1 MTNNTS
7 TFTPSTQIL
16 EAGEQAQALADAGKP
31 LARFFSPEI
40 QETVDGVQ
48 KIANALNSTGEALR
62 HFGFDEAEPEF
73 TTTFEG
79 ESTLTDA
86 SQVTD
91 WTTACFDE
99 YEDELIG
106 GHFFDKEKSEGVR
119 EIAESF
125 PPEELAG
132 PLDAAGKI
140 NAAVDYTQYDPAN
153 PTPTL
158 SKIEEAVENNDTK
171 AINRYK
177 MNPVTTGSQIIHE
190 EAVRKVND
198 PNASAGD
205 KIIGTVTDIAV
216 QVDPVTNQ
224 AKSIETL
231 FSGIGKLTG
240 WWDEMEPYAAEDTA
254 FNSEFSSNP
263 ETLTP
268 IDFNSSLVTDAYQ
281 QQDAAG
287 ADLIGG
293 QTGQGT
299 EPYQAQDSQYA
310 VLA

>member
-16 EAGEQAQALADAGKP
+16 EAGEKAQAFADAGKP

-40 QETVDGVQ
+40 QETVDGVE

-62 HFGFDEAEPEF
+62 HFGFDEDEDEVI
-73 TTTFEG
+73 G
-79 ESTLTDA
+79 GSTLQERA
-86 SQVTD
+86 
-91 WTTACFDE
+91 
-99 YEDELIG
+99 
-106 GHFFDKEKSEGVR
+106 EGAKQ
-119 EIAESF
+119 IAELY
-125 PPEELAG
+125 PPKELAG

-140 NAAVDYTQYDPAN
+140 QAGVDYFTYDPSN
-153 PTPTL
+153 PTPTI
-158 SKIEEAVENNDTK
+158 SEIKQAVRNNDTK

-177 MNPVTTGSQIIHE
+177 MNQFTTGSQIIHE
-190 EAVRKVND
+190 AAVRKVND

-205 KIIGTVTDIAV
+205 KIKATVADAMV
-216 QVDPVTNQ
+216 QLNPITNT

-231 FSGIGKLTG
+231 FSGLGKLTG
-240 WWDEMEPYAAEDTA
+240 WWDEMEPEAAEGPA

-263 ETLTP
+263 ETLAP
-268 IDFNSSLVTDAYQ
+268 IDLNSSVVTDAYQ
-281 QQDAAG
+281 QQEGPG
-287 ADLIGG
+287 AELIGG
-293 QTGQGT
+293 QMNKGT